1 MCEND
6 QSNETWQVDT
16 NITDSMNRKEVRLL
30 LRDSKVIATPTTT
43 VMQYFVVI
51 VFWFLVN
58 CKMLSVQPPECFYR
72 YILLNYLYKKR

>member
-51 VFWFLVN
+51 IF
-58 CKMLSVQPPECFYR
+58 
-72 YILLNYLYKKR
+72 